1 MNPKSIEETLS
12 KIIEIDM
19 DAVSVELKTR
29 ELDTEKEKE
38 LKKRL
43 REIEFEHMKKAR
55 KQGNMTYNDILKLAS
70 QEEAKVLEAGENEA
84 KMLDKLMEEKK
95 GELGKLIFKKL
106 LDQKA
111 GS

>member
-19 DAVSVELKTR
+19 DAVSVEKKTKD
-29 ELDTEKEKE
+29 LDNEKDKE

-55 KQGNMTYNDILKLAS
+55 KQGNLTYNDVIKLAA
-70 QEEAKVLEAGENEA
+70 QEEAKVYEKGEKETKA
-84 KMLDKLMEEKK
+84 LDVMMSTKK
-95 GELGKLIFKKL
+95 GELGRLIFKKL

-111 GS
+111 EN

>member
-19 DAVSVELKTR
+19 DAVSVEERTR
-29 ELDTEKEKE
+29 NLDSQKDKE
-38 LKKRL
+38 LKKRM

-55 KQGNMTYNDILKLAS
+55 KEGNVIYNDIMKLAS
-70 QEEAKVLEAGENEA
+70 QEESKILADGEDEGRR
-84 KMLDKLMEEKK
+84 LSKLMEEKK
-95 GELGKLIFKKL
+95 GEIGRLIFNKL
-106 LDQKA
+106 LEQKS